1 MNYIATFDFGTT
13 AVKGALV
20 ETGGRI
26 RMMDSRN
33 LNLIMRDGFVEQDPA
48 EWIAAFREITG
59 SFLREVSPGE
69 IIGIIMSGQMQDAI
83 FLDGENQPVGNAIL
97 YQDGRAREEYEQVIA
112 ALGTDRLESI
122 IWNGYTPTLVAPK
135 IAWVRKH
142 QPEVYARTKAI
153 VFSPKDLVNALL
165 TDVCATDST
174 TASTVGAMNM
184 LSKHW
189 NGEILNVLGLDA
201 DLFPPVLP
209 PHAKVGEV
217 TPAAAAEFGF
227 REGMPVFC
235 GIGDA
240 GSTFFA
246 SGIMNPGEFSVTW
259 GTTGMV
265 GVIAD
270 RPTKPLN
277 GLWNLAAMV
286 EDTYIQTVPFL
297 NAGNVHKWISSVLTP
312 GNRLET
318 DGIDYAGVSALLDQ
332 PHSRSGLLCLPF
344 LTGERFP
351 VVDPDAKGCFI
362 GLTPA
367 TTRADLVNACLEG
380 VCFSV
385 RQGMETMNL
394 PCTKMILV
402 GGAARVTQWCQKLAD
417 ILETDVT
424 VLQHSDALPSAC
436 IAAGA
441 LRSLGLVDSYG
452 PFVKKIQ
459 QESGSVVYHPREDLR
474 QYYRGCYEKYIRIY
488 PAVKE
493 LFH

>member
-1 MNYIATFDFGTT
+1 MKYIATFDFGTT

-26 RMMDSRN
+26 RRMESRD
-33 LNLIMRDGFVEQDPA
+33 LNLILRDGFVEQDPA
-48 EWIAAFREITG
+48 EWTAAFREITG
-59 SFLREVSPGE
+59 SFLREVPPEE
-69 IIGIIMSGQMQDAI
+69 IIGIITSGQMQDAV
-83 FLDGENQPVGNAIL
+83 FLDGENRPIGHAIL
-97 YQDGRAREEYEQVIA
+97 YQDGRAREEYEQVVA
-112 ALGTDRLESI
+112 ALGSDRLESI

-142 QPEVYARTKAI
+142 LPEVYARTRKI
-153 VFSPKDLVNALL
+153 VFSPKDLINALL
-165 TDVCATDST
+165 TGVCATDST
-174 TASTVGAMNM
+174 TASTVGAMDM
-184 LSKHW
+184 LSKQW
-189 NGEILNVLGLDA
+189 NPEILRALELDA
-201 DLFPPVLP
+201 NLFAPVLP
-209 PHAKVGEV
+209 PSAKVGEV
-217 TPAAAAEFGF
+217 TRAAAAEFGY
-227 REGMPVFC
+227 REEMPVFC

-270 RPTKPLN
+270 QPTKPLN

-297 NAGNVHKWISSVLTP
+297 NAGNVHKWISSVLTAP
-312 GNRLET
+312 DRLEA
-318 DGIDYAGVSALLDQ
+318 DGIDYAGISELLDL
-332 PHSRSGLLCLPF
+332 PHGRSGLLCLPF

-351 VVDPDAKGCFI
+351 VVDPEAKGCFI

-424 VLQHSDALPSAC
+424 VLKHSDALPSAC

-441 LRSLGLVDSYG
+441 LRSLGLLDSYEA
-452 PFVKKIQ
+452 FVKKIQ
-459 QESGSVVYHPREDLR
+459 QENGSVVYHPREELR
-474 QYYRGCYEKYIRIY
+474 EYYRSCYEKYIRIY

>member
-1 MNYIATFDFGTT
+1 MKYIATFDFGTT

-26 RMMDSRN
+26 RRMESRD
-33 LNLIMRDGFVEQDPA
+33 LNLILRDGFVEQDPA
-48 EWIAAFREITG
+48 EWTAAFQEITG
-59 SFLREVSPGE
+59 SFLREVSPEE
-69 IIGIIMSGQMQDAI
+69 IIGIIMSGQMQDAV
-83 FLDGENQPVGNAIL
+83 FLDRENRPIGHAIL
-97 YQDGRAREEYEQVIA
+97 YQDGRAREEYEQAVA
-112 ALGTDRLESI
+112 ALGSDRLESI

-142 QPEVYARTKAI
+142 LPEVYARTRKI
-153 VFSPKDLVNALL
+153 VFSPKDLINALL
-165 TDVCATDST
+165 TGVCATDST
-174 TASTVGAMNM
+174 TASTVGAMDM
-184 LSKHW
+184 LSKQW
-189 NGEILNVLGLDA
+189 NPEILRALELDA
-201 DLFPPVLP
+201 NLFAPVLSP
-209 PHAKVGEV
+209 SAKVGEV
-217 TPAAAAEFGF
+217 TRAAAAEFGY
-227 REGMPVFC
+227 RQGMPVFC

-270 RPTKPLN
+270 QPTKPLN

-297 NAGNVHKWISSVLTP
+297 NAGNVHKWISSVLTAP
-312 GNRLET
+312 DRLEAE
-318 DGIDYAGVSALLDQ
+318 GIDYAGISALLDL
-332 PHSRSGLLCLPF
+332 PHGRSGLLCLPF

-351 VVDPDAKGCFI
+351 VVDPEAKGCFI

-424 VLQHSDALPSAC
+424 VLKHSDALPSAC

-441 LRSLGLVDSYG
+441 LRSLGLLDSYEA
-452 PFVKKIQ
+452 FVKKIQ
-459 QESGSVVYHPREDLR
+459 QENGSAVYHPREELR
-474 QYYRGCYEKYIRIY
+474 EYYRSCYEKYIRIY